1 LNQPTLHQLKVFDAV
16 VRYGSFNR
24 AAKELFMSQPNVSLQ
39 IKELTQTIGL
49 PLFEKVGRQQYLTD
63 VGREL
68 LGTCEQMFNTL
79 SQFETKVADFKGLK
93 QGQLRLAV
101 IATGVYLIPRTLEQ
115 FCQIYPG
122 VEVSLQIANDT
133 DIVERIVRNLDDL
146 YITTQIPENLNLT
159 SQAFIDDSLVV
170 VAPKNHPL
178 VGQKNISIQRLATES
193 LIMREPGS
201 GTRRTILKHLNEH
214 GVKLRFKVEMGSNEA
229 IKQAT
234 VSGLGISILS
244 RYTLNAD
251 NCDLAI
257 LDVQSFPIQRNWY
270 MVFPTAKRLSI
281 VACAYSKYLLETA
294 DKLIKPMTQVQ
305 EKNESNP
312 VGISLGVFQEI
323 NDPKPVIV

>member
-1 LNQPTLHQLKVFDAV
+1 MNQPTLHQLKVFDAV

-39 IKELTQTIGL
+39 IKELTQTVGL

-68 LGTCEQMFNTL
+68 LGTCQEMFDTL

-101 IATGVYLIPRTLEQ
+101 IATGVYLIPQTLEQ

-133 DIVERIVRNLDDL
+133 DIVERILRNLDDL
-146 YITTQIPENLNLT
+146 YITTQVPENVNVT
-159 SQAFIDDSLVV
+159 SKTFIEDSLVV
-170 VAPKNHPL
+170 VAPINHPL
-178 VGQKNISIQRLATES
+178 VGQKNIPIQRLASES

-201 GTRRTILKHLNEH
+201 GTRRTIQQHLNEH
-214 GVKLRFKVEMGSNEA
+214 GVKVRFKVEMGSNEA

-251 NCDLAI
+251 NRDLAI
-257 LDVQSFPIQRNWY
+257 LDVESFPIQRNWY
-270 MVFPTAKRLSI
+270 VVFPTAKRLSI

-294 DKLIKPMTQVQ
+294 DNLIKPMIQVQ
-305 EKNESNP
+305 DGEENQSNP
-312 VGISLGVFQEI
+312 SSISLVA
-323 NDPKPVIV
+323 

>member
-39 IKELTQTIGL
+39 IKELTQTVGL

-68 LGTCEQMFNTL
+68 LGTCQQMFNTL
-79 SQFETKVADFKGLK
+79 SQFETKVADFKGLR

-133 DIVERIVRNLDDL
+133 DIVERIIRNLDDL
-146 YITTQIPENLNLT
+146 YITTQVPENLNVT
-159 SQAFIDDSLVV
+159 SRVFIEDSLVV
-170 VAPKNHPL
+170 VAPIDHPL
-178 VGQKNISIQRLATES
+178 VGQKNIPIQRLATES

-201 GTRRTILKHLNEH
+201 GTRRTILQHLSEH
-214 GVKLRFKVEMGSNEA
+214 GVKVRFKVEMGSNEA

-234 VSGLGISILS
+234 VSGLGLSILS
-244 RYTLNAD
+244 RYTLDAD
-251 NCDLAI
+251 NRDLAI
-257 LDVQSFPIQRNWY
+257 LDVENFPLQRNWY

-294 DKLIKPMTQVQ
+294 DNLIKPMIQVQ
-305 EKNESNP
+305 DREENQSNT
-312 VGISLGVFQEI
+312 VGISLVA
-323 NDPKPVIV
+323 